1 MPAKSKIVTEGDP
14 LAWVMAPPPNESEEQ
29 RAGRLAA
36 EAEAKRISDAIDDE
50 LQRQAKQEKRGP
62 KPVKILLLGQSE
74 SGKSTTLKNFQLM
87 NTPKAFRAERASW
100 RAVVQ
105 LNVVRSIRVILD
117 AMAEAQAYHA
127 TTYSGPNTPIR
138 THAPDLFQSPSS
150 SYASLG
156 RPPPPLTAEHLKLK
170 LRLAP
175 LVQVEETLVR
185 KLTQAGSGE
194 MEATQLQM
202 LGGNASHA
210 DRARALDREVAVNSQ
225 FAWKGVFHKMIGR
238 SSMDSEADFNDPD
251 DPGRILCACAEDMVT
266 LWNDPLIK
274 SLLRSQGT
282 RLEDMPGFFLDSL
295 ERVTHPKYVPSDEDI
310 LRARL
315 KTLGVS
321 EHRFTIREGLTGG
334 ISRDLRI
341 YDVGGHRSLVPA
353 WAPFFDDMN
362 SILFLA
368 PLSGFD
374 QVLAEDESV
383 NRLEDS
389 VLLWKSI
396 CSNPL
401 LGKTNLILFL
411 NKIDIFRAKLRA
423 GIQFGQYIISY
434 GNRPNDYENTSAYMR
449 RKFGQIHRE
458 YSPQA
463 RTFYCHFTSVTDTK
477 STSTVLVNI
486 QESILSAN
494 LKSISLT
501 GD

>member
-1 MPAKSKIVTEGDP
+1 MPVKNSKIVTEGDP

-29 RAGRLAA
+29 RQARIAA
-36 EAEAKRISDAIDDE
+36 EAEAKRISDAIDEE
-50 LQRQAKQEKRGP
+50 LQRQAKAQKRGP

-74 SGKSTTLKNFQLM
+74 SGKSTTLKNFQLL

-100 RAVVQ
+100 RAVVH

-127 TTYSGPNTPIR
+127 STYSSPNTPIR
-138 THAPDLFQSPSS
+138 THAPDLFHAASGSS
-150 SYASLG
+150 LA
-156 RPPPPLTAEHLKLK
+156 RDARAQHPPLTAEHLKLK
-170 LRLAP
+170 LRLSP
-175 LVQVEETLVR
+175 LLQVEEALIR
-185 KLTQAGSGE
+185 KLTPAGSGE
-194 MEATQLQM
+194 VEATQRTS
-202 LGGNASHA
+202 GTGSHA
-210 DRARALDREVAVNSQ
+210 DRARALDREIAVNSQ
-225 FAWKGVFHKMIGR
+225 FAWKGVFHRMMGR
-238 SSMDSEADFNDPD
+238 NSSDGEEFNDPD
-251 DPGRILCACAEDMVT
+251 DPGHVLHACAEDMIT
-266 LWNDPLIK
+266 LWNDPTIK
-274 SLLRSQGT
+274 ALLRAQGI
-282 RLEDMPGFFLDSL
+282 RIEDMPGFFLDSIA
-295 ERVTHPKYVPSDEDI
+295 RVTHPKYVPTDDDI

-321 EHRFTIREGLTGG
+321 EHRFTIKEGG

-341 YDVGGHRSLVPA
+341 YDVGGHRSLRAA

-362 SILFLA
+362 AILFLA

-411 NKIDIFRAKLRA
+411 NKIDIFRAKLEA

-434 GNRPNDYENTSAYMR
+434 GNRPNDYDNTSAYMR

-477 STSTVLVNI
+477 STSTVLLDI
-486 QESILSAN
+486 QESIIYQN
-494 LKSISLT
+494 FKSVSLT
-501 GD
+501 G

>member
-29 RAGRLAA
+29 RAARLAA

-100 RAVVQ
+100 RAVVH

-127 TTYSGPNTPIR
+127 TTYSGPNTPVR

-238 SSMDSEADFNDPD
+238 SSMEGEVDFNDPD
-251 DPGRILCACAEDMVT
+251 DPGRILYACGEDMVT

-295 ERVTHPKYVPSDEDI
+295 ERVTHPRYVPSDEDI

-321 EHRFTIREGLTGG
+321 EHRFTVREA
-334 ISRDLRI
+334 
-341 YDVGGHRSLVPA
+341 A
-353 WAPFFDDMN
+353 WAPFFDDM
-362 SILFLA
+362 
-368 PLSGFD
+368 
-374 QVLAEDESV
+374 
-383 NRLEDS
+383 
-389 VLLWKSI
+389 K
-396 CSNPL
+396 
-401 LGKTNLILFL
+401 
-411 NKIDIFRAKLRA
+411 
-423 GIQFGQYIISY
+423 
-434 GNRPNDYENTSAYMR
+434 
-449 RKFGQIHRE
+449 
-458 YSPQA
+458 
-463 RTFYCHFTSVTDTK
+463 
-477 STSTVLVNI
+477 
-486 QESILSAN
+486 
-494 LKSISLT
+494 
-501 GD
+501 